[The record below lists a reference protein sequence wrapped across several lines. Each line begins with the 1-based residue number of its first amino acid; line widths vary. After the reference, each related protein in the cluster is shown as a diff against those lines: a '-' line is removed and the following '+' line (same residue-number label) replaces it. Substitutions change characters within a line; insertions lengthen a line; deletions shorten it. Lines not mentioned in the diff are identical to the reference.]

1 MTNGYD
7 FFDSLSETDDCKTLV
22 ASWVFSIQPAL
33 DLLPLATQFQE
44 TSLKLL
50 FTMVALFNR
59 YRTLLPSEVSPI
71 TSFSMHS
78 YNKVKHTKC
87 LPFWP

>member
-33 DLLPLATQFQE
+33 DLLPLAIQFQE
-44 TSLKLL
+44 TSLKML
-50 FTMVALFNR
+50 FTMVAFFKR
-59 YRTLLPSEVSPI
+59 YRTFLPSKIDPMS
-71 TSFSMHS
+71 SF
-78 YNKVKHTKC
+78 
-87 LPFWP
+87 